1 MTIEQFKKRLNT
13 KSFQP
18 FTIRT
23 ADGVRVYVPHPE
35 FVALS
40 PGGRTIVAA
49 SGEDEF
55 EIIDLLLVTA
65 LEIGKETKRRNGK
78 HR

>member
-1 MTIEQFKKRLNT
+1 MTTEQIKRRLSA
-13 KSFQP
+13 KPFRP

-23 ADGVRVYVPHPE
+23 ADGVRAHVPHPE
-35 FVALS
+35 FLMLS
-40 PGGRTIVAA
+40 PSGRTIVIA

-55 EIIDLLLVTA
+55 EIIDLLLVTS
-65 LEIGKETKRRNGK
+65 LEVGKDAKRRNGK